1 MNLLTS
7 SAALTALILLSASS
21 LSADTRVYVH
31 VGPPAPRHEVVVVAP
46 GPGYVWVPGYYTWSG
61 SAYVWGAGHYV
72 RPPRPGAVWV
82 APHWVHH
89 QKGWYVV
96 QGGWR

>member
-1 MNLLTS
+1 MKRLTS
-7 SAALTALILLSASS
+7 SVALAVLVLSSAAT

-31 VGPPAPRHEVVVVAP
+31 VGPPAPRNDVVVVAP

-61 SAYVWGAGHYV
+61 TANVWAPGRYVH
-72 RPPRPGAVWV
+72 PPHAGAVWV
-82 APHWVHH
+82 APHWVHQ

-96 QGGWR
+96 PGRWR